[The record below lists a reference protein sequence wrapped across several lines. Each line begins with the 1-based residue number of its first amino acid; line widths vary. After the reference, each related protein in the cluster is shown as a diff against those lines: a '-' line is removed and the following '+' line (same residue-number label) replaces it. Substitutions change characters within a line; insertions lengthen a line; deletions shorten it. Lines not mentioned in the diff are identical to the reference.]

1 MGDGD
6 PVGQELGHVASREQ
20 RLGHDDQV
28 LAGVDA
34 VSDASGHD
42 GQDVSDSLTAIVLP
56 RKQPIASTEDQLS
69 KLAFAPIVRLGNVAV
84 IEK

>member
-1 MGDGD
+1 
-6 PVGQELGHVASREQ
+6 
-20 RLGHDDQV
+20 
-28 LAGVDA
+28 

-42 GQDVSDSLTAIVLP
+42 GQDVGDSFTAIVLP

-69 KLAFAPIVRLGNVAV
+69 KLAFAPIVRQGDVAV